1 MIVDTGEKNNPKQQ
15 QKQNHTTTKGNK
27 KQTNKNDYKQ
37 RFPAA
42 AMKEKN

>member
-1 MIVDTGEKNNPKQQ
+1 MILNTGGEKNNPKQ
-15 QKQNHTTTKGNK
+15 NHTTTNSNK

-37 RFPAA
+37 CFPAA